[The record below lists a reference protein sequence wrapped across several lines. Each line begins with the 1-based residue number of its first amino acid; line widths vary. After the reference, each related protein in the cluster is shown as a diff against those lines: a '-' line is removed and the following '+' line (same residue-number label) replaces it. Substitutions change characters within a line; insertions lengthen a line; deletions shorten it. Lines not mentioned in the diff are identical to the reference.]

1 MRRVHKHRGKFVFLR
16 ISPTI
21 RAWIFG
27 LGLLASAVLMTAIGV
42 SSAAEGPGGEEEQ
55 ALSAMAGTEGNSSKR
70 TPAGAGVRLEA
81 GGSVLAPADVS
92 GAGMAVWRDNVKAS
106 YDTDHFGVDM
116 GYAGSYYDFSKVGH
130 LPFGGSTP
138 FDSLH
143 RFDAG
148 VTVKGGLWGNVSG
161 FASLRGSV
169 GYERGLGDGVAGT
182 PLAGIIVPL
191 GSQWTMT
198 LGGGASI
205 SKVATR
211 PVPIVSLRYQNGGPF
226 SVDLGFPRSEIAW
239 RGGTWWSLRLTGNF
253 ESGLYK
259 LADDNSVAPDGYVA
273 MLSPQAGLW
282 FDVRPM
288 QGLTASIGGL
298 YTLPGTMTFYR
309 ESGSRIKQF
318 DVGGA
323 PGGALRLRY
332 EF

>member
-1 MRRVHKHRGKFVFLR
+1 MHRLRNRGETFVSLR
-16 ISPTI
+16 IFPTI
-21 RAWIFG
+21 RTWLFG
-27 LGLLASAVLMTAIGV
+27 IGLLAPVVLMAAFGV

-55 ALSAMAGTEGNSSKR
+55 ALAAMAGAEVKPGQQNAT
-70 TPAGAGVRLEA
+70 GAGVRLEA

-106 YDTDHFGVDM
+106 YDTDHFGFDL
-116 GYAGSYYDFSKVGH
+116 GYAGSHYEFSKVGH

-148 VTVKGGLWGNVSG
+148 VTVKGGLWGDMSG
-161 FASLRGSV
+161 FASFRGSV
-169 GYERGLGDGVAGT
+169 GYERDLGDGFTGT

-191 GSQWTMT
+191 SSQWTVT

-205 SKVATR
+205 SKVETR
-211 PVPIVSLRYQNGGPF
+211 PVPLVNLHYQNGGPF
-226 SVDLGFPRSEIAW
+226 SVDLGFPRTEIAW
-239 RGGTWWSLRLTGNF
+239 RGGTWWSLRLTGSI
-253 ESGLYK
+253 EAGQYK
-259 LADDNSVAPDGYVA
+259 LANDNPVTSDGYVA

-282 FDVRPM
+282 FDVRPI

-298 YTLPGTMTFYR
+298 YALPGTMTFYR
-309 ESGSRIKQF
+309 ESGSRIKRF

>member
-1 MRRVHKHRGKFVFLR
+1 MRRLRNHRGKFVFLR

-21 RAWIFG
+21 RAWLFG
-27 LGLLASAVLMTAIGV
+27 LGLLAPAVLMAAIGV

-55 ALSAMAGTEGNSSKR
+55 ALAAMAGTEGKSGR
-70 TPAGAGVRLEA
+70 QTTAGAGVRLEA

-106 YDTDHFGVDM
+106 YDMDHFGFDL
-116 GYAGSYYDFSKVGH
+116 GYAGSHYDFSKVGH

-169 GYERGLGDGVAGT
+169 GYERDLGDGITGT

-191 GSQWTMT
+191 GGQWTMT
-198 LGGGASI
+198 LGGGASFN
-205 SKVATR
+205 KVETK
-211 PVPIVSLRYQNGGPF
+211 PVPIVGLRYQNGGPL
-226 SVDLGFPRSEIAW
+226 SVDLGFPRTEIAW
-239 RGGTWWSLRLTGNF
+239 RGGTWWSLRLAGGI
-253 ESGLYK
+253 EAGQYK
-259 LADDNSVAPDGYVA
+259 LADDNPVAPDGSVA
-273 MLSPQAGLW
+273 LLSPQAGLW
-282 FDVRPM
+282 FDVRPT

-298 YTLPGTMTFYR
+298 YSLPGTMTFYR
-309 ESGSRIKQF
+309 ESGSRIKRF

>member
-1 MRRVHKHRGKFVFLR
+1 MRRLRNRCGKFVFLR

-27 LGLLASAVLMTAIGV
+27 LGLLASAVLMAAIGV
-42 SSAAEGPGGEEEQ
+42 SSAAEGPGGKEEQ
-55 ALSAMAGTEGNSSKR
+55 ALAAMAGTEGKPNQR
-70 TPAGAGVRLEA
+70 TAAGAGVRLEA
-81 GGSVLAPADVS
+81 GGSALAPANVS

-106 YDTDHFGVDM
+106 YDTDHFGFDL

-130 LPFGGSTP
+130 LPFGGRTP

-148 VTVKGGLWGNVSG
+148 VTVKGGLWGNVRG
-161 FASLRGSV
+161 FASFRGSV
-169 GYERGLGDGVAGT
+169 GYESDLGDGVTGT

-211 PVPIVSLRYQNGGPF
+211 PVPIVSLRYQNSGPF

-239 RGGTWWSLRLTGNF
+239 RGGTWWSLRLTGNI
-253 ESGLYK
+253 ESGQYK
-259 LADDNSVAPDGYVA
+259 LADDNEVVPDGYVA

-282 FDVRPM
+282 VDVRPM

-298 YTLPGTMTFYR
+298 YTFPGTMTFYR